1 MRLIEHNV
9 DIIAL
14 WELAISDFNVTI
26 ASKDW
31 RVIYPTTHTKNF
43 NKTRSVIMIQTN
55 LLTNSWLQLDIEMGD
70 ITIVKLKGTWGML
83 TVFNIY
89 NNCDH
94 NNTIKLVSKF

>member
-1 MRLIEHNV
+1 
-9 DIIAL
+9 
-14 WELAISDFNVTI
+14 
-26 ASKDW
+26 
-31 RVIYPTTHTKNF
+31 
-43 NKTRSVIMIQTN
+43 MIQIN

-94 NNTIKLVSKF
+94 NNTIKLVSKIQRDLDNFVQHHLYENTHTI